1 MGNNPGPGA
10 SDVAPKSD
18 KRRRGYKSSRDARG
32 RFVGSDEPETICRF
46 CGSLKAVKSGFNS
59 TKGGP
64 KQRYKCND
72 CGRTFTPTS
81 DLVKRNRFPDG
92 ADKDIREAKMTG
104 LRKFRRLVEK
114 EIYSLLD
121 FELHPQAKYDTC
133 IFLDLLTHLAITRDF
148 AENGS
153 KTFGL
158 ATGRKAPSADDL
170 LWHLSGFSQ
179 DEIEERF
186 AMVFDEIFR
195 AANEVI
201 PLRGKRFDVAMDF
214 HDWPCR
220 CKGAEGA
227 MRIPRKKGTSRGYR
241 FATINIVKPGFRF
254 TLLALPVRKH
264 SEMVRVV
271 EKLLKFA
278 MRRIKVNRVYCDRW
292 FYKREI
298 VRIFKQLRLRFIIRA
313 IESAGIKKI
322 LTAGGL
328 PMVMDYE
335 MVGHHPPCGREK
347 VKLFIV
353 KGEKDKMMYFI
364 TNCDVNEENA
374 ERFAELYRRRWGIE
388 TSYRVKG
395 DFRPKTTSKT
405 YVIRLFYFMFSA
417 CLYNLWVLANLTVGM
432 VILKFAPEEPFIT
445 AKFFGTVLY
454 LPAEPPDPG

>member
-18 KRRRGYKSSRDARG
+18 KRKRGYKSSRDARG

-46 CGSLKAVKSGFNS
+46 CGSLKVVKSGFNS

-72 CGRTFTPTS
+72 CGRTFIPTS
-81 DLVKRNRFPDG
+81 NLVKRNRFPDG
-92 ADKDIREAKMTG
+92 ADKDIREAKITG
-104 LRKFRRLVEK
+104 LRKFRRLVKK

-158 ATGRKAPSADDL
+158 ATESKAPSADDL

-220 CKGAEGA
+220 CKNGEGT
-227 MRIPRKKGTSRGYR
+227 IEIQRKKGCSMGYR

-264 SEMVRVV
+264 SEMIGMV

-278 MRRIKVNRVYCDRW
+278 IGRIKINRAYCDRW

-298 VRIFKQLRLRFIIRA
+298 VQIFKRLKVKFIIRA
-313 IESAGIKKI
+313 LESTKIKKI
-322 LTAGGL
+322 GKVESL
-328 PMVMDYE
+328 PVVMDYE
-335 MVGHHPPCGREK
+335 MGGHRPPYGREK

-353 KGEKDKMMYFI
+353 RGEKDDVMYFI
-364 TNCDVNEENA
+364 TNSNVSEKNA
-374 ERFAELYRRRWGIE
+374 DRFAELYRKRWGIE

-395 DFRPKTTSKT
+395 DFRPKTTSRR
-405 YVIRLFYFMFSA
+405 YVIRLFYFMFST
-417 CLYNLWVLANLTVGM
+417 CLYDLWVLANLTVG
-432 VILKFAPEEPFIT
+432 VAILKFTPNEPFIT
-445 AKFFGTVLY
+445 AKFFGVVLY
-454 LPAEPPDPG
+454 LPAEPFDPG